1 MPKIRVDLKYCKGC
15 RLCVAFC
22 PKGALVM
29 SKKLGPRGLNVAE
42 VADASA
48 CSGCLNCA
56 VICPDAAIE
65 IVLDGPARKPARKN
79 A

>member
-1 MPKIRVDLKYCKGC
+1 MPKIVINARHCKGC

-22 PKGALVM
+22 PKGAIVM
-29 SKKLGPRGLNVAE
+29 SKALGPRGANTAE
-42 VADASA
+42 VADESV

-65 IVLDGPARKPARKN
+65 VFIEEPSAGSRKKN